1 MLGHLVNQVEPN
13 RNYQKSDLLQL
24 IRILKNYEFFK
35 EPQLDLFRTKRA
47 RRRVKKEAGP

>member
-1 MLGHLVNQVEPN
+1 MLAFLVNQVEPN

-35 EPQLDLFRTKRA
+35 EPQLDLFRPRRKRKA
-47 RRRVKKEAGP
+47 